1 MYITYDDVTI
11 LMYPAQLYVFVYR
24 EQSFHGANLC
34 LCVYVNICS
43 TCMYI
48 TYDDVTI
55 LMYPA
60 QLYVFIYNNTHTRVT
75 IDRT

>member
-1 MYITYDDVTI
+1 
-11 LMYPAQLYVFVYR
+11 
-24 EQSFHGANLC
+24 
-34 LCVYVNICS
+34 
-43 TCMYI
+43 MYI